1 MLSSID
7 SSSPEDII
15 GAVVDAMKTFTSGA
29 KQSDDTT
36 MIALTYRGTTN
47 PVALNDRIQDCNQM
61 HVSIYTTG
69 GTIDKVYFDAKSD
82 YQIGKAQITDI
93 LVEANVT
100 LSYTVHNLLSKDS
113 LELTDDDRV
122 LIREHVQ
129 ADSHSRILIT
139 HGTDTM
145 AQTANAL
152 QPVTDKTIV
161 LVGSLSPA
169 RFKNSDA
176 VFNIGFAVGAVQL
189 LQPGVYIAMNGR
201 ILMHLM

>member
-1 MLSSID
+1 MAC
-7 SSSPEDII
+7 EE
-15 GAVVDAMKTFTSGA
+15 T
-29 KQSDDTT
+29 
-36 MIALTYRGTTN
+36 
-47 PVALNDRIQDCNQM
+47 

-82 YQIGKAQITDI
+82 YKIGNAQITDI
-93 LVEANVT
+93 LRESNVT
-100 LSYTVHNLLSKDS
+100 FSYSITNLLCKDS
-113 LELTDDDRV
+113 LELTDEDRA
-122 LIREHVQ
+122 LIAQQVQKDEH
-129 ADSHSRILIT
+129 DRILIT

-145 AQTANAL
+145 AHTAREL
-152 QPVTDKTIV
+152 QIIKDKTIV

-201 ILMHLM
+201 IFGCA